1 MRAALIGFLILAAAD
16 PARAGEAD
24 VLEASATCS
33 RESVCTFSVAV
44 RHDDEGWDH
53 YAARWQVLSMDGEIL
68 ATRILRHPHGEEQP
82 FTRSLDK
89 VELPEGS
96 TSVRI
101 RAGDSVHGLGGAE
114 VLVPLPKPGSP
125 PP

>member
-1 MRAALIGFLILAAAD
+1 
-16 PARAGEAD
+16 
-24 VLEASATCS
+24 
-33 RESVCTFSVAV
+33 
-44 RHDDEGWDH
+44 
-53 YAARWQVLSMDGEIL
+53 MDGEIL
-68 ATRILRHPHGEEQP
+68 ATRILRHPHVEEQP